1 MVEFGKLI
9 EEIHPGIF
17 IHSVYIEE
25 ELDKDRNAGFV
36 RCVTCCKSSAFVHQR
51 TTVWKCERTN

>member
-25 ELDKDRNAGFV
+25 ELDQDRKAGFV
-36 RCVTCCKSSAFVHQR
+36 RHGLFADP
-51 TTVWKCERTN
+51 